1 MILKSNILAIVAV
14 SAYANVFFPLTPALP
29 MNPEE
34 HPTSN
39 IQRRTSNGSGN
50 PRSLRRSKF
59 DVGCSMF
66 SLGSGVSTCEFSFRG
81 NLSPQGG
88 ERGGSMGSLLS
99 LLRTHWGHE
108 PLRLTEARSGPR
120 VCDPQPARFME
131 SLGATEFSFREVE
144 ERRVQAARM
153 LRCFR
158 AHAG

>member
-1 MILKSNILAIVAV
+1 MRTS
-14 SAYANVFFPLTPALP
+14 S
-29 MNPEE
+29 EE
-34 HPTSN
+34 YLVGAQIA
-39 IQRRTSNGSGN
+39 IQRTLRQWVTLVGQATIL
-50 PRSLRRSKF
+50 RFMESLH
-59 DVGCSMF
+59 DF
-66 SLGSGVSTCEFSFRG
+66 SVA
-81 NLSPQGG
+81 
-88 ERGGSMGSLLS
+88 
-99 LLRTHWGHE
+99 HWDHE

>member
-1 MILKSNILAIVAV
+1 MESEHLQNSDVNRGHEPVGI
-14 SAYANVFFPLTPALP
+14 PLNRPPGTFSPA
-29 MNPEE
+29 
-34 HPTSN
+34 
-39 IQRRTSNGSGN
+39 
-50 PRSLRRSKF
+50 
-59 DVGCSMF
+59 
-66 SLGSGVSTCEFSFRG
+66 
-81 NLSPQGG
+81 GG
-88 ERGGSMGSLLS
+88 EGRDEGVQFMGSLHDFS
-99 LLRTHWGHE
+99 VAHWDHE